1 MHCVLNVGGNWN
13 NRSNAGLFYFN
24 GNNSTSNSNSNIG
37 AHMIYKKLA
46 T

>member
-1 MHCVLNVGGNWN
+1 MHCVLNVGGNW
-13 NRSNAGLFYFN
+13 SGGSDAGLFCFY
-24 GNNSTSNSNSNIG
+24 GSDSASDSNSNIG